1 MEMYSMEIE
10 YLRKILESVRD
21 GNIGI
26 DEALTK
32 LKNLPFEDLGFA
44 KLMSTEI
51 FVTDTLR

>member
-1 MEMYSMEIE
+1 MEIE

-32 LKNLPFEDLGFA
+32 LKIFLLRIWVLQ

>member
-1 MEMYSMEIE
+1 MEIE

-32 LKNLPFEDLGFA
+32 LKNLPFEDWVLQ